1 MTKEEEDGVEIMVEP
16 DGTKLWFLHKVLH
29 RDDGPAIEFSNGN
42 KEWYSFGNLHRE
54 DGPAV
59 EYRSGTKEWWRDGKQ
74 HREDGP
80 AVEYADGRIEF
91 YLNGE
96 EWEDGASVLARQKA
110 EKDRPKKR
118 PLCPRP
124 FKKP

>member
-1 MTKEEEDGVEIMVEP
+1 MSHEQRPAVEC
-16 DGTKLWFLHKVLH
+16 
-29 RDDGPAIEFSNGN
+29 ANGN

-59 EYRSGTKEWWRDGKQ
+59 EYRSGTKEWWREGKQ

-80 AVEYADGRIEF
+80 AVEYADGRKEY

-96 EWEDGASVLARQKA
+96 KWEDGASIIARRKA
-110 EKDRPKKR
+110 EKNRPKKKL
-118 PLCPRP
+118 LCPCP